1 MTSRKKYGSVRP
13 TEDHAR
19 PKDRW
24 TKRRNVVEPTPADT
38 TLNDTFDVDSGDD
51 GVVELIS
58 NMKNVVRDFD
68 VEDSSQV
75 ASNGRH
81 VDDDVD
87 TNEGKF
93 FRLRFTLMD
102 LVKNEEKF

>member
-1 MTSRKKYGSVRP
+1 LTSRKKYGSVRP

-38 TLNDTFDVDSGDD
+38 TLNDTFDVDSDDD

-68 VEDSSQV
+68 V
-75 ASNGRH
+75 
-81 VDDDVD
+81 DDDVD

-93 FRLRFTLMD
+93 FRLKFTLMD